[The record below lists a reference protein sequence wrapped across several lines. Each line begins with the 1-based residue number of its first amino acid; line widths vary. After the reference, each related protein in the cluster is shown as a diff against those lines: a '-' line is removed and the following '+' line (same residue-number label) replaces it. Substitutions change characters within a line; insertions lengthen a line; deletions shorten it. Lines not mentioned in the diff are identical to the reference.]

1 MAFTPLN
8 KMRYPERVARA
19 IQMRILNQDIATGHR
34 LPSELDLAGEFDVSR
49 SVVREAMRILDGL
62 GLIVIKK
69 GPKGGIFVSDGYHK
83 PLSNSLRGLVDSGKV
98 SVENIFI
105 VRLLIEPN
113 VAAEAALHADEA
125 DLDQLEA
132 LLEASRARRDDAA
145 FLGANRGKFHIRLAK
160 ATGNPV
166 LEMFTRSLIE
176 LLREYFYDF
185 KCIEFEQRAIDS
197 HYQILNAIRNRDPDR
212 ARDLMAADISEIKG
226 LVKGM
231 DKSK

>member
-132 LLEASRARRDDAA
+132 LLEASRARWDDAA